1 MKDTGVLDASA
12 VLAFLQGEPG
22 QGAVLHA
29 RQTHRCVVS
38 AANEAYIISKSLDRG
53 LTLEAITFIL
63 AELSYIAVDATV
75 ADGEQT
81 GLMRSLTRSAGL
93 SLADRLC
100 LALAR
105 RLKAKVLTA
114 DRAWTLVGEPL
125 GLDVVLIRGDA
136 H

>member
-1 MKDTGVLDASA
+1 MKDTSVLDASA

-22 QGAVLHA
+22 QAAVLHA
-29 RQTHRCVVS
+29 LQTQRCVVS
-38 AANEAYIISKSLDRG
+38 AANEAEIIFKSLDCG
-53 LTLEAITFIL
+53 LTFETITAIL
-63 AELSYIAVDATV
+63 AELVYTAIDTTV
-75 ADGEQT
+75 ADGQQA
-81 GLMRSLTRSAGL
+81 GLMRSLTRNAGL

-100 LALAR
+100 LALAH